1 MHVHDIARSR
11 RFYEELLG
19 FEPRYIHPDESDPGY
34 VSFDYG
40 ESGLGIV
47 RADDPR
53 VVLWVYVDDVDAA
66 VEKLRTGGATITR
79 EPEDMPWGERVADVE
94 DPDGYTVMVAT
105 ASRTPSA
112 P

>member
-11 RFYEELLG
+11 GFYEQLG
-19 FEPRYIHPDESDPGY
+19 FEPRYFHPDETDPGY
-34 VSFDYG
+34 VSFAYG
-40 ESGLGIV
+40 ESGLGVV

-53 VVLWVYVDDVDAA
+53 IVLWVYVDDVDAT
-66 VEKLRTGGATITR
+66 VEKVRAAGAKITR

-105 ASRTPSA
+105 ASRTPSE